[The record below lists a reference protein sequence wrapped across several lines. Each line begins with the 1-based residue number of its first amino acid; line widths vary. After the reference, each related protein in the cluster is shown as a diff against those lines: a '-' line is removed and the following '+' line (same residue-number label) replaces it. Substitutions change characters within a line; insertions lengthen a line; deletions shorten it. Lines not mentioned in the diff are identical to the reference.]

1 MIFIVDDSHLKRFIK
16 GIKEH
21 GEFSTEN
28 SDMSPD
34 HMNGHGLLFKEVEV
48 LRNILREKETL
59 LGAGSYRLMKKLN

>member
-1 MIFIVDDSHLKRFIK
+1 MKRFIK

-28 SDMSPD
+28 SDLSPD
-34 HMNGHGLLFKEVEV
+34 HINGYGLLFKEVEV

-59 LGAGSYRLMKKLN
+59 LGAGSYREILMYD